1 MATRPRPAPGSRP
14 HGLAPCLSTGGRHGA
29 TEFSGTPRP
38 GQKSCLDPVV
48 GHGVNDPHVGLAM
61 LLLHRLAA
69 PSAEHGPARHLLLG
83 DRPGGRC
90 LRPCIAA
97 PRSAPGAPG
106 WGCAQGPCTR
116 GAARPSP
123 ASHVGGRPCP
133 APGPR
138 LSGGAWGSLCSPH
151 PQSPRPGLAERV
163 TGARVA
169 LGRHGHGHVCTG
181 GA

>member
-1 MATRPRPAPGSRP
+1 M
-14 HGLAPCLSTGGRHGA
+14 
-29 TEFSGTPRP
+29 
-38 GQKSCLDPVV
+38 
-48 GHGVNDPHVGLAM
+48 NDPHVGLAM
-61 LLLHRLAA
+61 LLLRRLAA

-106 WGCAQGPCTR
+106 GGCAQGPCTR
-116 GAARPSP
+116 WAARLSP
-123 ASHVGGRPCP
+123 ASHVGGRPCS

-163 TGARVA
+163 TGAGGTGTARSRSR
-169 LGRHGHGHVCTG
+169 LHGRRLTQGSTAPAATAGPRNPPARPPEFLLLFRETRAPCLRHRTKPAGQGPD
-181 GA
+181 